1 LLNLEGQNSMTT
13 RSISTKARG
22 FRSQQQSVETLRLRI
37 LQAVEDI
44 WRTEGCSPTIRE
56 IGAAVGIRAPSHIAY
71 HVDALVEQGL
81 LRRLTGS
88 RGLVPTRPVGLRIR
102 GTIAAGN
109 PLDLF
114 DEGEEETL
122 ELDALASA
130 LPGKRPL
137 HERAVYALRVR
148 GDSMVDDGILDGDYV
163 LIAPSPAVIHAT
175 IAVAVHDSANGGR
188 GAATLKWVFVYEDEV
203 HLRPANA
210 AYATRVVP
218 REEWDRE
225 WRVQG
230 TLVGVYRRYAP

>member
-1 LLNLEGQNSMTT
+1 
-13 RSISTKARG
+13 
-22 FRSQQQSVETLRLRI
+22 
-37 LQAVEDI
+37 
-44 WRTEGCSPTIRE
+44 
-56 IGAAVGIRAPSHIAY
+56 
-71 HVDALVEQGL
+71 
-81 LRRLTGS
+81 
-88 RGLVPTRPVGLRIR
+88 VGLRIR
-102 GTIAAGN
+102 GMIAAGN

-122 ELDALASA
+122 ELDTLASA
-130 LPGKRPL
+130 LPGKRPP

-175 IAVAVHDSANGGR
+175 IAVAVHDSANGER